1 MPKVQVMGSL
11 QPVNFSISQR
21 TSEQQGLEKIMKNT
35 IRFAAVAA
43 LAVSAVA
50 AQAAGFDF
58 TGDHYPVQEQS
69 QSQLTRAEVSNQVKQ
84 AVANHTMPLQG
95 DQYVV
100 PTAQKGSSLSREQV
114 RQEAAAAE
122 AAGLLNFG
130 A

>member
-1 MPKVQVMGSL
+1 MGSL

-21 TSEQQGLEKIMKNT
+21 AIEQEGLEKIMKNT

-43 LAVSAVA
+43 LAVSAIA
-50 AQAAGFDF
+50 AQAAGLDF
-58 TGDHYPVQEQS
+58 TSNNYPVTEPS
-69 QSQLTRAEVSNQVKQ
+69 QSQLTRAQVSDQVKQ
-84 AVANHTMPLQG
+84 AVANHTMPVQG
-95 DQYVV
+95 ERYAV
-100 PTAQKGSSLSREQV
+100 PAAQKGSSLSREQV

>member
-1 MPKVQVMGSL
+1 MGSL

-21 TSEQQGLEKIMKNT
+21 AIEQEGLEKIMKNT

-43 LAVSAVA
+43 LAVSAIA
-50 AQAAGFDF
+50 AQAAGLDF
-58 TGDHYPVQEQS
+58 TSNNYPVTEPS
-69 QSQLTRAEVSNQVKQ
+69 QSQLTRAQVSDQVKQ
-84 AVANHTMPLQG
+84 AVANHTLPVQG
-95 DQYVV
+95 ERYVV
-100 PTAQKGSSLSREQV
+100 PAAQKGSSLSREQV

>member
-1 MPKVQVMGSL
+1 MGSL

-21 TSEQQGLEKIMKNT
+21 AIEQEGLEKIMKNT

-43 LAVSAVA
+43 LAVSAIA
-50 AQAAGFDF
+50 AQAAGLDF
-58 TGDHYPVQEQS
+58 TSNNYPVTEPS
-69 QSQLTRAEVSNQVKQ
+69 QSQLTRAQVSDQVKQ
-84 AVANHTMPLQG
+84 AVANHTMPVQG
-95 DQYVV
+95 ERYVV
-100 PTAQKGSSLSREQV
+100 PAAQKGSSLSREQV

>member
-1 MPKVQVMGSL
+1 MGSL

-21 TSEQQGLEKIMKNT
+21 AIEQEGLEKIMKNT

-43 LAVSAVA
+43 LAVSAMA
-50 AQAAGFDF
+50 AQAAGLDF
-58 TGDHYPVQEQS
+58 TGDHYPVQVPS
-69 QSQLTRAEVSNQVKQ
+69 QSQLTRAQVSDQVKQ
-84 AVANHTMPLQG
+84 AVANHTMPVQG
-95 DQYVV
+95 DRYVV
-100 PTAQKGSSLSREQV
+100 PAAQKGSSLSREQV

>member
-1 MPKVQVMGSL
+1 
-11 QPVNFSISQR
+11 
-21 TSEQQGLEKIMKNT
+21 MKNT

>member
-1 MPKVQVMGSL
+1 MGSL

-21 TSEQQGLEKIMKNT
+21 AIEQEGLEKIMKNT

-43 LAVSAVA
+43 LAVSAMA
-50 AQAAGFDF
+50 AQAAGLDF
-58 TGDHYPVQEQS
+58 TSNNYPVTEPS
-69 QSQLTRAEVSNQVKQ
+69 QSQLTRAQVSDQVKQ
-84 AVANHTMPLQG
+84 AVANHTMPVQG
-95 DQYVV
+95 ERYAV
-100 PTAQKGSSLSREQV
+100 PAAQKGSSLSREQV